1 MQSSRIIAPIMRQK
15 RTSILAAVVGLGVA
29 LACEALLL
37 AGGFEFLENRSFDLR
52 VRWLPPR
59 QPPPADIVIVDIDNP
74 TFDQFSRVVGRWPW
88 TRLLWTDLVQFIH
101 QGQPRA
107 IVFDAVF
114 SGREDEEVDREFAS
128 ALREAG
134 NVVLAYDFVAYT
146 AERVRNTGAEERQ
159 VPGAVGVE
167 DAAGLPAHSSEQ
179 VKPDLPLEELAG
191 AARALGSITA
201 TPDADGVNRRFLVLY
216 RWNDRYYPSLALAA
230 AAATRGA
237 PADRPARLTENE
249 LRWGQLTVPVT
260 AGGRLVPRWRRDRQA
275 FARLPLWQVVCSYA
289 PENCEEGKRF
299 FAPEVFRDKIVIVG
313 ASAAGAFD
321 VFATP
326 IGELT
331 PGFLIHAAALES
343 LLTGRAYAHPPGT
356 LAHVLVIGMAL
367 LGLAAAWALR
377 SAARNALAVATVVI
391 VYLAA
396 AAVAFQRSDLWLPV
410 AAPLSALLVSFA
422 ASNLTRYATTGRELR
437 QTRQALSRYMSQKV
451 VDYIF
456 ASGGPDQLRGQ
467 RRVITVMFSD
477 VRNFTQLSEKR
488 TPAEVLEIL
497 NRYLDAMTEI
507 VFAHDGVVD
516 KFIGDGILCYW
527 GAFGDADRHAR
538 LAARTAAR
546 MVARLA
552 ELNENW
558 RTEGLPE
565 LNIGIGINTGE
576 AVFGNLGAGRK
587 VEFTVLGDTVN
598 VASRLEAM
606 NKEFGTRIIL
616 SENTE
621 AALGPG
627 CETRLLA
634 EVAIRGREQKMKVY
648 ELKSLPEE
656 AHDRP
661 TKA

>member
-1 MQSSRIIAPIMRQK
+1 MRQK
-15 RTSILAAVVGLGVA
+15 RTFILAAVVGLAVV
-29 LACEALLL
+29 LACEALLVT
-37 AGGFEFLENRSFDLR
+37 GGFEFLENRSFDLR
-52 VRWLPPR
+52 VRLLPPPE
-59 QPPPADIVIVDIDNP
+59 PPPADIVIVDIDNP
-74 TFDQFSRVVGRWPW
+74 SFAALSEAVGRWPW
-88 TRLLWTDLVQFIH
+88 TRLLWTDLVKFIQ

-114 SGREDEEVDREFAS
+114 SGREDEEVDREFAQ

-134 NVVLAYDFVAYT
+134 NVVLAYAFVAYE
-146 AERVRNTGAEERQ
+146 AERAGGAATIRA
-159 VPGAVGVE
+159 VPGAVAVE
-167 DAAGLPAHSSEQ
+167 DKHGLPALSPEK
-179 VKPDLPLEELAG
+179 VKPDLPLEELAR
-191 AARALGSITA
+191 AARALGSATA
-201 TPDADGVNRRFLVLY
+201 TPDADGVNRRFAVLY
-216 RWNDRYYPSLALAA
+216 RWNDHYYPSLALAT

-237 PADRPARLTENE
+237 PGPEASGLLTESE
-249 LRWGQLTVPVT
+249 LRWGKLTVPVT
-260 AGGRLVPRWRRDRQA
+260 AGGRLVPRWRADRAA

-289 PENCEEGKRF
+289 PENCEEDKRF

-410 AAPLSALLVSFA
+410 AAPVSALLLSFA

-437 QTRQALSRYMSQKV
+437 QTRQALSRYMSAKV

-456 ASGGPDQLRGQ
+456 AHGGPDQLRGQ

-477 VRNFTQLSEKR
+477 IRNFTQLSEKR
-488 TPAEVLEIL
+488 SPAEVLAIL

-507 VFAHDGVVD
+507 VFTYDGVVD

-558 RTEGLPE
+558 RAEGLPE

-606 NKEFGTRIIL
+606 NKEFSTRIIL
-616 SENTE
+616 SENTQ

-627 CETRLLA
+627 AEVRLLA

-648 ELKSLPEE
+648 ELVNVSEE

-661 TKA
+661 ANP

>member
-1 MQSSRIIAPIMRQK
+1 MRQK
-15 RTSILAAVVGLGVA
+15 RTLILAAVVGLAVV
-29 LACEALLL
+29 LACEALLVT
-37 AGGFEFLENRSFDLR
+37 GGFEFLENRSFDLR
-52 VRWLPPR
+52 VRLLPPPE
-59 QPPPADIVIVDIDNP
+59 PPPADIVIVDIDNP
-74 TFDQFSRVVGRWPW
+74 SFAALSEAVGRWPW
-88 TRLLWTDLVQFIH
+88 TRLLWTDLVKFIQ

-114 SGREDEEVDREFAS
+114 SGREDEEVDREFAQ

-134 NVVLAYDFVAYT
+134 NVVLAYAFVAYE
-146 AERVRNTGAEERQ
+146 AERAGGAATIRE
-159 VPGAVGVE
+159 VPGAVAVE
-167 DAAGLPAHSSEQ
+167 DKVGLPALSPEK
-179 VKPDLPLEELAG
+179 VKPDLPLEELAR
-191 AARALGSITA
+191 AARALGSATA
-201 TPDADGVNRRFLVLY
+201 TPDADGVNRRFAALY
-216 RWNDRYYPSLALAA
+216 RWNDRYYPSLALAT

-237 PADRPARLTENE
+237 LGDRPALLTESE
-249 LRWGQLTVPVT
+249 LRWGKLTVPVT
-260 AGGRLVPRWRRDRQA
+260 AGGRLVPRWRRDRAA

-321 VFATP
+321 VFSTP

-343 LLTGRAYAHPPGT
+343 LLTGRAYAHPPGY

-391 VYLAA
+391 VYLTA

-410 AAPLSALLVSFA
+410 AAPVSALLLSFA

-437 QTRQALSRYMSQKV
+437 QTRQALSRYMSAKV
-451 VDYIF
+451 VEYIF
-456 ASGGPDQLRGQ
+456 AHGGPDQLRGQ

-477 VRNFTQLSEKR
+477 IRNFTQLSEKR
-488 TPAEVLEIL
+488 SPAEVLAIL

-507 VFAHDGVVD
+507 VFAYDGVVD

-558 RTEGLPE
+558 RAEGLPE

-606 NKEFGTRIIL
+606 NKEFSTRIIL
-616 SENTE
+616 SENTQ

-627 CETRLLA
+627 AEVRLLA

-648 ELKSLPEE
+648 ELVNVSEE
-656 AHDRP
+656 THDRP
-661 TKA
+661 ANP

>member
-1 MQSSRIIAPIMRQK
+1 MRQK
-15 RTSILAAVVGLGVA
+15 RTFILAAAVGLAVV
-29 LACEALLL
+29 LACEALLFT
-37 AGGFEFLENRSFDLR
+37 GGFEFLENRSFDLR
-52 VRWLPPR
+52 VRLLPPPE
-59 QPPPADIVIVDIDNP
+59 PPPADIVIVDIDNP
-74 TFDQFSRVVGRWPW
+74 SFAALSEAVGRWPW
-88 TRLLWTDLVQFIH
+88 TRLLWADLAKFIH

-114 SGREDEEVDREFAS
+114 SGREDEEVDREFAGAIRDS
-128 ALREAG
+128 G
-134 NVVLAYDFVAYT
+134 NVVLAYAFVVYE
-146 AERVRNTGAEERQ
+146 AERAGAATVRG
-159 VPGAVGVE
+159 VPGAGAVG
-167 DAAGLPAHSSEQ
+167 DKLGPPAPSPEK
-179 VKPDLPLEELAG
+179 VKPDLPLEELAR

-201 TPDADGVNRRFLVLY
+201 TPDSDGVNRRFAVLY
-216 RWNDRYYPSLALAA
+216 RWNDRYYPSLALAT

-237 PADRPARLTENE
+237 LGGRPALLTENE
-249 LRWGQLTVPVT
+249 LRWGKITVPLT
-260 AGGRLVPRWRRDRQA
+260 EHGLLVPRWRTDRAA

-299 FAPEVFRDKIVIVG
+299 FAPDVFRDKIVIVG
-313 ASAAGAFD
+313 ASATGAFD

-331 PGFLIHAAALES
+331 PGFLVHAAALES
-343 LLTGRAYAHPPGT
+343 LLTGRAYARPAAYWTHLLVVL
-356 LAHVLVIGMAL
+356 LAG
-367 LGLAAAWALR
+367 LGLAATWSLR
-377 SAARNALAVATVVI
+377 SAARSALGGAGPI
-391 VYLAA
+391 LGYLAA
-396 AAVAFQRSDLWLPV
+396 AAAAFQRSALWLPV
-410 AAPLSALLVSFA
+410 AAPVSALLVSFA

-467 RRVITVMFSD
+467 RRIITVMFSD

-488 TPAEVLEIL
+488 SPAEVLAIL

-507 VFAHDGVVD
+507 VFAYDGVVD

-558 RTEGLPE
+558 RAEGLPE

-616 SENTE
+616 SESTE

-627 CETRLLA
+627 VETRLLA

-648 ELKSLPEE
+648 ELMSVPEE
-656 AHDRP
+656 GL
-661 TKA
+661 

>member
-1 MQSSRIIAPIMRQK
+1 MRQK
-15 RTSILAAVVGLGVA
+15 RTLILAAVVGLGVA
-29 LACEALLL
+29 LACEALLVT
-37 AGGFEFLENRSFDLR
+37 GGFEFLENRSFDLR

-59 QPPPADIVIVDIDNP
+59 EPPPADIIIVDIDNP

-88 TRLLWTDLVQFIH
+88 TRLLWADLAKFIH
-101 QGQPRA
+101 QGRPRA
-107 IVFDAVF
+107 LVFDAVF
-114 SGREDEEVDREFAS
+114 SGKEDEDVDQEFAQT
-128 ALREAG
+128 LRDAG

-146 AERVRNTGAEERQ
+146 AEYVEGAGAGVRE
-159 VPGAVGVE
+159 VPGAVAVE
-167 DAAGLPAHSSEQ
+167 DTASLPDHTAEQ
-179 VKPDLPLEELAG
+179 VKPDLPLKELTR

-201 TPDADGVNRRFLVLY
+201 TPDSDGVNRRFAVLY
-216 RWNDRYYPSLALAA
+216 RWNDRYYPSLALSAA
-230 AAATRGA
+230 AVARGVSADA
-237 PADRPARLTENE
+237 PAHLTPAE
-249 LRWGQLTVPVT
+249 LRWGPEGSGLRVPLTEH
-260 AGGRLVPRWRRDRQA
+260 GLLVPRWRTERKA
-275 FARLPLWQVVCSYA
+275 FTRLPLWQVVCSYA
-289 PENCEEGKRF
+289 PENCEGGKRF
-299 FAPEVFRDKIVIVG
+299 FAPDVFRDKIVIIG
-313 ASAAGAFD
+313 ASATGAFD

-331 PGFLIHAAALES
+331 PGFLVHAAALES
-343 LLTGRAYAHPPGT
+343 LLTGRAYARPPAFWT
-356 LAHVLVIGMAL
+356 HLLVVLLAG
-367 LGLAAAWALR
+367 LGLAAAWSLR
-377 SAARNALAVATVVI
+377 SAARSALVVAAVIV

-410 AAPLSALLVSFA
+410 AAPVSALLVSFA

-437 QTRQALSRYMSQKV
+437 QTRQALSRYMSAKV

-488 TPAEVLEIL
+488 SPAEVLTIL

-507 VFAHDGVVD
+507 VFAYDGVVD

-546 MVARLA
+546 MVARLG

-558 RTEGLPE
+558 RAEGLPE

-648 ELKSLPEE
+648 ELMSVPEE
-656 AHDRP
+656 GL
-661 TKA
+661 

>member
-1 MQSSRIIAPIMRQK
+1 MRQR
-15 RTSILAAVVGLGVA
+15 RTGILAAVVGLAVT
-29 LACEALLL
+29 LACEAALV

-59 QPPPADIVIVDIDNP
+59 EPPPADIVIVDIDNP
-74 TFDQFSRVVGRWPW
+74 SFAALSEAVGRWPW
-88 TRLLWTDLVQFIH
+88 TRLLWADLVKFIH
-101 QGQPRA
+101 QGRPRA

-114 SGREDEEVDREFAS
+114 SGREDKEVDREFAE
-128 ALREAG
+128 ALEQSG
-134 NVVLAYDFVAYT
+134 NVILAYAFVAYE
-146 AERVRNTGAEERQ
+146 AERARGTAALLE
-159 VPGAVGVE
+159 VPGAVAVE
-167 DAAGLPAHSSEQ
+167 DRLGLPALSPEK
-179 VKPDLPLEELAG
+179 VKPDLPLAELAR

-201 TPDADGVNRRFLVLY
+201 TPDADGLNRRFPLLY
-216 RWNDRYYPSLALAA
+216 RWNNRYYPSLALATA
-230 AAATRGA
+230 AVQGA
-237 PADRPARLTENE
+237 PGDQPALLTESE
-249 LRWGQLTVPVT
+249 LRWGKLTVPLT
-260 AGGRLVPRWRRDRQA
+260 EGGRLVPRWRRDRQA
-275 FARLPLWQVVCSYA
+275 FPRLPLWQVVCSYA

-299 FAPEVFRDKIVIVG
+299 YAPEVFRDKIVIVG
-313 ASAAGAFD
+313 ASATGAFD

-331 PGFLIHAAALES
+331 PGFLVHAAALES
-343 LLTGRAYAHPPGT
+343 LLTGRASARPAAWWTHLLVVL
-356 LAHVLVIGMAL
+356 LAA
-367 LGLAAAWALR
+367 LGLAAAWAIR
-377 SAARNALAVATVVI
+377 SAQRSALVVAAVVV

-396 AAVAFQRSDLWLPV
+396 TAVAFQGSSLWLPV
-410 AAPLSALLVSFA
+410 AAPVSALLASFA

-437 QTRQALSRYMSQKV
+437 ETRRALSRYMSPKV

-488 TPAEVLEIL
+488 PPAEVLALL

-558 RTEGLPE
+558 RAEGLPE

-606 NKEFGTRIIL
+606 NKEFGTRIIM
-616 SENTE
+616 SENTQ

-627 CETRLLA
+627 GETRLLA

-648 ELKSLPEE
+648 ELKSVPEE
-656 AHDRP
+656 SV
-661 TKA
+661 

>member
-1 MQSSRIIAPIMRQK
+1 MRQK
-15 RTSILAAVVGLGVA
+15 RTFILAAAVGLGVA
-29 LACEALLL
+29 LACEALLVT
-37 AGGFEFLENRSFDLR
+37 GGFEFLENRSFDLR
-52 VRWLPPR
+52 VRLLPPPE
-59 QPPPADIVIVDIDNP
+59 PPPADIVIVDIDNP
-74 TFDQFSRVVGRWPW
+74 SFAALSEAVGRWPW
-88 TRLLWTDLVQFIH
+88 TRLLWADLAKFIQ

-114 SGREDEEVDREFAS
+114 SGREDEEVDREFAQ
-128 ALREAG
+128 ALAQSG
-134 NVVLAYDFVAYT
+134 NVILAYAFVAYE
-146 AERVRNTGAEERQ
+146 AERAGGAAGAPRA
-159 VPGAVGVE
+159 VPGAVAVE
-167 DAAGLPAHSSEQ
+167 DKLGLPALSPEK
-179 VKPDLPLEELAG
+179 VKPDLPLEELAR

-201 TPDADGVNRRFLVLY
+201 TPDSDGVNRRFAVLY
-216 RWNDRYYPSLALAA
+216 RWNDRYYPSLALAT

-237 PADRPARLTENE
+237 LGGRPALLTENE
-249 LRWGQLTVPVT
+249 LRWGKITVPLT
-260 AGGRLVPRWRRDRQA
+260 EHGLLVPRWRTDRAA

-299 FAPEVFRDKIVIVG
+299 FAPDVFRDKIVIVG
-313 ASAAGAFD
+313 ASATGAFD

-331 PGFLIHAAALES
+331 PGFLVHAAALES
-343 LLTGRAYAHPPGT
+343 LLTGRAYARPAAYWTHLLVVL
-356 LAHVLVIGMAL
+356 LAG
-367 LGLAAAWALR
+367 LGLAAAWSLR
-377 SAARNALAVATVVI
+377 SAARSALVVAALIV

-396 AAVAFQRSDLWLPV
+396 AAAAFQRSDLWLPV
-410 AAPLSALLVSFA
+410 AAPVSALLVSFA

-488 TPAEVLEIL
+488 SPAEVLAIL

-507 VFAHDGVVD
+507 VFAYDGVVD

-558 RTEGLPE
+558 RAEGLPE

-616 SENTE
+616 SESTE

-627 CETRLLA
+627 VETRLLA

-648 ELKSLPEE
+648 ELMSVPEE
-656 AHDRP
+656 GL
-661 TKA
+661 